1 MLESLDFILG
11 LMASHWECHVCFQKI
26 PVAAKL
32 NMWKKEVV
40 LQVREGGDSE
50 PRVIVM
56 KVVGVQI

>member
-1 MLESLDFILG
+1 M
-11 LMASHWECHVCFQKI
+11 CFQKI